1 MYLIYLNFL
10 SFYLVSLNF
19 LYFYLNELL
28 PPAEGGGMAA
38 ALAPCCLKE
47 ISFPVHRFPRT
58 DTARFRCTGVSTMAR
73 TRGNT
78 MANTA
83 QYKSNYNGQN
93 NSKYSGRYNGQHNS
107 TGASTMASTLANT
120 MANTRANTMAR
131 TIASTMAGTMASTM
145 AGTMASAM
153 ANTTH
158 SPEGHSARDISQTQ
172 HLKWSVCTD
181 WSVVSGSHEE
191 TRTRAGYSL

>member
-1 MYLIYLNFL
+1 MCPP
-10 SFYLVSLNF
+10 
-19 LYFYLNELL
+19 L
-28 PPAEGGGMAA
+28 PRGGSGCG
-38 ALAPCCLKE
+38 PCCLKE
-47 ISFPVHRFPRT
+47 INFTAYRFPRT
-58 DTARFRCTGVSTMAR
+58 DTARFRC
-73 TRGNT
+73 
-78 MANTA
+78 
-83 QYKSNYNGQN
+83 
-93 NSKYSGRYNGQHNS
+93 

-120 MANTRANTMAR
+120 MANTVANTGANTMAR

-181 WSVVSGSHEE
+181 WSVVSGTPKHHAPGRVVPLS
-191 TRTRAGYSL
+191 RARPAHQEHVLAVLAFSRSRVLAFSS

>member
-1 MYLIYLNFL
+1 
-10 SFYLVSLNF
+10 
-19 LYFYLNELL
+19 
-28 PPAEGGGMAA
+28 MAA
-38 ALAPCCLKE
+38 ALAVLKK
-47 ISFPVHRFPRT
+47 SVSQ
-58 DTARFRCTGVSTMAR
+58 CTGFRERIRRGSAVRGSVQMAR

-93 NSKYSGRYNGQHNS
+93 NSKYSGRYSGQHNS

-120 MANTRANTMAR
+120 MANTMANTRANTLAR

-181 WSVVSGSHEE
+181 WSVVSGTPKHHAPGHV
-191 TRTRAGYSL
+191 TPLNRA